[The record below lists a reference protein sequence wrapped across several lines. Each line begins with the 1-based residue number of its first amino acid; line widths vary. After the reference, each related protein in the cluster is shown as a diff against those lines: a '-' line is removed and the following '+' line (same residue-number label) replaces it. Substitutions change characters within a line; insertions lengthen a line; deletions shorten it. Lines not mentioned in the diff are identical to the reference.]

1 MKKKQIKTFTAV
13 AVSLCFTG
21 CGVNKPARNTTA
33 ELETQ
38 DIVYDSATQNNIVC
52 KITAAYPKGDDSLS
66 AGIRKFIAGEL
77 AALYLPHNDIDDD
90 SQAAKFPFYKGST
103 DSGKQTV
110 DFYGNGTMRYLE
122 GLRQEWKSSSGA
134 GNEFPAL
141 SQQIT
146 VALAETAAKYITY
159 SVTGDSYLGGAHHSA
174 TSYSRNISRSTYKP
188 VDNIINGNKLK
199 ALQPLLRKS
208 ILRCVIASGVDS
220 ATDSTLNNYIILP
233 DDGLVPLP
241 VHSPWIEKDSVKFIY
256 QQYEIAS
263 YAMGAISFSV
273 AAKDIMPYLTGEAKA
288 LLSDD

>member
-1 MKKKQIKTFTAV
+1 MKKKQIKAFTAV
-13 AVSLCFTG
+13 AVSLCVTG
-21 CGVNKPARNTTA
+21 CGVNQSARNTTA
-33 ELETQ
+33 EFETQ

-90 SQAAKFPFYKGST
+90 SQSAKFPFYKGST
-103 DSGKQTV
+103 DNGKQTV

-146 VALAETAAKYITY
+146 VALAETAARYITY

-188 VDNIINGNKLK
+188 VDNILNGNKLK

-241 VHSPWIEKDSVKFIY
+241 VHSPWIEKDSVKFMY